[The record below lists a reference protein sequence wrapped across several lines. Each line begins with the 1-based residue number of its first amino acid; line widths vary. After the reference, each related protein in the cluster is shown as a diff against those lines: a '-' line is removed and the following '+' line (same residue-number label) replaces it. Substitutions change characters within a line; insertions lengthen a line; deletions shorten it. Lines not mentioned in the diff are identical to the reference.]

1 LNDHVVRRVV
11 WHATSAWWVIIYVS
25 KLQPVSAN
33 LPNFSHSQNSP
44 TYLSLSRGKSQ
55 QNCNIMATRS
65 KIGTAATRA
74 STRTKTPI
82 PPPSPP
88 AGIKTIRARLPSKT
102 IAQNEASK
110 TRTTG
115 RKPLANRAN
124 SPDAK
129 LPAAKKVASTKQARA
144 DHSFTTEREPVM
156 VDYV

>member
-1 LNDHVVRRVV
+1 
-11 WHATSAWWVIIYVS
+11 
-25 KLQPVSAN
+25 
-33 LPNFSHSQNSP
+33 
-44 TYLSLSRGKSQ
+44 
-55 QNCNIMATRS
+55 MATRS